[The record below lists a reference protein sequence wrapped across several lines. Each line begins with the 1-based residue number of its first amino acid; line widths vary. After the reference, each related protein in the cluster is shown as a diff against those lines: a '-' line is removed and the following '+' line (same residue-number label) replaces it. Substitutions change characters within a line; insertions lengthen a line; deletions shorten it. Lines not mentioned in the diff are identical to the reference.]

1 MHRFFDPALAPL
13 HARVLDF
20 LTTDFNHASLL
31 VTLQLNRHF
40 RQLSIDRIVRIFS
53 QKPVK
58 SDPPSVSKPYTPEVG
73 GGFIRIRQ
81 CDHPDP
87 DFGPS
92 LPINDPRELFR
103 IKPRMEVSPSLN
115 LFMTS
120 FDPKTHICTFEGA
133 FDYDCLEYALFVEP
147 STGRE
152 WGCPDGVPC
161 VFQAAS
167 NYWFRPALDGK
178 HSQAGLQVA
187 ASTDLYPART
197 PAIWPKAPQERGG
210 KLEQPGFRCWN
221 GWTADIITHRLDE
234 PGKVGPI
241 ERYSDWPKC
250 LLIFE
255 KLYVPLIDLLVP
267 PMTAADDLPVDF
279 GEELDEAELDAYIDE
294 DYDNLSWIRPSE
306 ERRLAREFVAVGGI
320 V

>member
-1 MHRFFDPALAPL
+1 MPNSCR
-13 HARVLDF
+13 
-20 LTTDFNHASLL
+20 
-31 VTLQLNRHF
+31 
-40 RQLSIDRIVRIFS
+40 
-53 QKPVK
+53 
-58 SDPPSVSKPYTPEVG
+58 
-73 GGFIRIRQ
+73 
-81 CDHPDP
+81 
-87 DFGPS
+87 
-92 LPINDPRELFR
+92 
-103 IKPRMEVSPSLN
+103 
-115 LFMTS
+115 TS

-221 GWTADIITHRLDE
+221 GWTA
-234 PGKVGPI
+234 GV
-241 ERYSDWPKC
+241 YAVCASS
-250 LLIFE
+250 
-255 KLYVPLIDLLVP
+255 
-267 PMTAADDLPVDF
+267 
-279 GEELDEAELDAYIDE
+279 
-294 DYDNLSWIRPSE
+294 SW
-306 ERRLAREFVAVGGI
+306 
-320 V
+320 

>member
-1 MHRFFDPALAPL
+1 MHRFFDPALASL
-13 HARVLDF
+13 HERVLDF
-20 LTTDFNHASLL
+20 LSADFNHASLL

-40 RQLSIDRIVRIFS
+40 RQLSINRIVRIYS

-58 SDPPSVSKPYTPEVG
+58 SSPPSVSKPFTPVVEAGV
-73 GGFIRIRQ
+73 IRIRQ
-81 CDHPDP
+81 CDYPDP

-103 IKPRMEVSPSLN
+103 IKPRMEVSTSLN
-115 LFMTS
+115 LFKTS

-133 FDYDCLEYALFVEP
+133 FHYDCLEYELFVEP
-147 STGRE
+147 SNGSR
-152 WGCPDGVPC
+152 
-161 VFQAAS
+161 
-167 NYWFRPALDGK
+167 
-178 HSQAGLQVA
+178 VA
-187 ASTDLYPART
+187 ASTELYPART

-221 GWTADIITHRLDE
+221 GWTAGMFSAHIITHRLDE

-241 ERYSDWPKC
+241 KRYSNWPKC
-250 LLIFE
+250 LLVFE
-255 KLYVPLIDLLVP
+255 KLYVPLIDLLVR

-279 GEELDEAELDAYIDE
+279 GEELDEAELDAYIDG
-294 DYDNLSWIRPSE
+294 DYDNLSWIKPAE
-306 ERRLAREFVAVGGI
+306 EQRLAREFVVMGGI